1 MSEENKKIARRLLE
15 DGWNKGK
22 ETVIDELMSPKC
34 RFHDPV
40 FPSLTS
46 GAESYKEHI
55 RNCRNGFPDL
65 KFTMEDSIAERNEVV
80 HHWKAH
86 GTHRGSFLGMP
97 ATNKS
102 ATVSGTTI
110 YRMERGKV
118 AEIWVDWNLLSLL
131 EQLGLAMPQMQPQ
144 SAEHPA
150 GAKR

>member
-1 MSEENKKIARRLLE
+1 MSDEHKKIARKFLE

-22 ETVIDELMSPKC
+22 EKAIDELMSPKC

-46 GAESYKEHI
+46 GMENYKEHI

-65 KFTMEDSIAERNEVV
+65 KFTIEDSIAERNEVV

-86 GTHRGSFLGMP
+86 GTHGGAFLGMP

-131 EQLGLAMPQMQPQ
+131 EQLGLAMPQMMQ
-144 SAEHPA
+144 SEQPA
-150 GAKR
+150 GAQR